1 MSARRLFHIAPRAD
15 VDAARTHG
23 RYLPA
28 GFEREGFIHCSYGS
42 QVAGTAERIFRGRDG
57 LVLLEIDPA
66 RLTCA
71 VVDENLE
78 GGREVYPHIYGP
90 LPLAA
95 VTAVHPMP
103 VGADGSFSLPA
114 VVTSA

>member
-1 MSARRLFHIAPRAD
+1 VTARRLFHITTRAELEAAETSGEYRPR
-15 VDAARTHG
+15 
-23 RYLPA
+23 
-28 GFEREGFIHCSYGS
+28 GFVREGFIHCSYGC
-42 QVAGTAERIFRGRDG
+42 QVEGTAERIFRGCEG

-78 GGREVYPHIYGP
+78 SGHELYPHIYGP

-95 VTAVHPMP
+95 VTAVHQMTIA
-103 VGADGSFSLPA
+103 ADGSFSLPP
-114 VVTSA
+114 VVTFP